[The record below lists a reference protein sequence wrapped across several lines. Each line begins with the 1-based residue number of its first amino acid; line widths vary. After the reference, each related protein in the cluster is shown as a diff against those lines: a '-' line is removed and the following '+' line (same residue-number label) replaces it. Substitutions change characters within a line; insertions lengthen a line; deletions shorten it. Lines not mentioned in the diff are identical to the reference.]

1 MTMEL
6 NFSVVEQRIIGC
18 LLEKQQTTPDQYPLS
33 LNGLTNACNQK
44 SNRDPVLDLSESEV
58 QDGLDSLAIKR
69 LVTVDEGL
77 SGRVNKYAHRFCNT
91 EFGSI
96 KLTDQQKAIICL
108 MLVRGAQT
116 PGELRTRS
124 NRLADFSN
132 VTEVESALNDLV
144 EQEYVVKLEREP
156 GKRESRFMH
165 LFGDVDI
172 SELKAMNSNA
182 QPAVATSHQSDEV
195 AQLRL
200 EVAELRS
207 ELAEI
212 KSHLGL

>member
-1 MTMEL
+1 MNLTPI
-6 NFSVVEQRIIGC
+6 EQRIIGC

-33 LNGLTNACNQK
+33 LNSLTNACNQK
-44 SNRDPVLDLSESEV
+44 SNREPVMALSESDV
-58 QDGLDSLAIKR
+58 QEGLDSLVAKR

-77 SGRVNKYAHRFCNT
+77 SGRVSKYAHRFCNT

-96 KLTDQQKAIICL
+96 KLTDQQKAIVCL

-124 NRLADFSN
+124 NRLAEFSN
-132 VTEVESALNDLV
+132 VTEVESALNALV

-165 LFGDVDI
+165 LFGDDDI
-172 SELKAMNSNA
+172 SELTAVNSNA
-182 QPAVATSHQSDEV
+182 QSTVVASHQSDEV

>member
-1 MTMEL
+1 MEL
-6 NFSVVEQRIIGC
+6 NLSLVEQRIIGC

-33 LNGLTNACNQK
+33 LNSLTNACNQK
-44 SNRDPVLDLSESEV
+44 SNREPVLDLSESEV
-58 QDGLDSLAIKR
+58 QDGLDTLVEKR

-77 SGRVNKYAHRFCNT
+77 SGRVSKYAHRFCNT

-124 NRLADFSN
+124 NRLASFSN
-132 VTEVESALNDLV
+132 VNEVEEALNGLV
-144 EQEYVVKLEREP
+144 NSEYVVKLEREP

-165 LFGDVDI
+165 LFGDQDI
-172 SELKAMNSNA
+172 SETMAMNTNVDRLS
-182 QPAVATSHQSDEV
+182 QTSVNIDEV
-195 AQLRL
+195 AQLKT

-207 ELAEI
+207 ELARI
-212 KSHLGL
+212 KAHLGL

>member
-1 MTMEL
+1 MEL
-6 NFSVVEQRIIGC
+6 NLLLIEQRIIGC

-33 LNGLTNACNQK
+33 LNSLTNACNQK
-44 SNRDPVLDLSESEV
+44 SNREPVLDLSESEV
-58 QDGLDSLAIKR
+58 QDGLDSLTEKR

-77 SGRVNKYAHRFCNT
+77 SGRVSKYAHRFCNT

-124 NRLADFSN
+124 NRLAEFNN
-132 VTEVESALNDLV
+132 VTEVEMALNALV
-144 EQEYVVKLEREP
+144 ELEYVVKLEREP
-156 GKRESRFMH
+156 GKRESRYMH
-165 LFGDVDI
+165 LFGDSDVI
-172 SELKAMNSNA
+172 VN
-182 QPAVATSHQSDEV
+182 QPLNTNTDLAVATSVNNDEV
-195 AQLRL
+195 AQLRT
-200 EVAELRS
+200 EIAELRS